1 MRVIIASD
9 HGGFEL
15 KNEIKEWLSQKE
27 NVEVVDGGPFHYDAT
42 DSYADFVKPI
52 VEKVRAGG
60 NTVGVFVC
68 RTGNGPAMMANKF
81 RGIRAA
87 VCINAKYAHLARDHN
102 NANVLCLGADMMTMT
117 DIRQTIDTFLNT
129 GFGGGRH
136 IPRVGAFEELGE
148 K

>member
-1 MRVIIASD
+1 MKVVIAAD

-15 KNEIKEWLSQKE
+15 KNEIKEWLGQQKDI
-27 NVEVVDGGPFHYDAT
+27 EVLDGGPFHYDAV
-42 DSYADFVKPI
+42 DSYADFVRPM
-52 VEKVRAGG
+52 VEAVRADG

-87 VCINAKYAHLARDHN
+87 VCINTKYAQLARDHN
-102 NANVLCLGADMMTMT
+102 NANVLCLGADMMTMA
-117 DIRQTIDTFLNT
+117 DIHQTINTFLNT
-129 GFGGGRH
+129 AFGGGRH
-136 IPRVGAFEELGE
+136 IPRIGAFEGLGE

>member
-1 MRVIIASD
+1 MEVAIASD

-15 KNEIKEWLSQKE
+15 KNEIKEWLDKKKGI
-27 NVEVVDGGPFHYDAT
+27 EVLDCGPLHYDAV
-42 DSYADFVKPI
+42 DSYADFVKPMI
-52 VEKVRAGG
+52 EAVRADG
-60 NTVGVFVC
+60 NTMGIFVC

-81 RGIRAA
+81 SGIRAA
-87 VCINAKYAHLARDHN
+87 VCINTKYAQLARDHN

-117 DIRQTIDTFLNT
+117 DIQQTIDTFLNT

-136 IPRVGAFEELGE
+136 IPRIGAFERLGE